1 MVQRGF
7 ARLVVICYEPQ
18 TQVPL
23 ANRALLFTI
32 RASCFFHLKGTNNNI
47 FIHQRIL
54 ELKLKIAKAIS
65 AGRENTQT
73 AQETK
78 EELKNLLGETYAE
91 IEITH
96 YRNLKNANLLASAI
110 LEMEKKEAN
119 IEIIEKEKE
128 AKIEIIGKEKEA
140 KIEIIG
146 KDKEAKIQI
155 IGKQMELERIK
166 RKADAGEFK
175 LVSFI
180 RPGFLIIDCLHVF

>member
-1 MVQRGF
+1 M
-7 ARLVVICYEPQ
+7 
-18 TQVPL
+18 
-23 ANRALLFTI
+23 
-32 RASCFFHLKGTNNNI
+32 
-47 FIHQRIL
+47 
-54 ELKLKIAKAIS
+54 KIAKAIS
-65 AGRENTQT
+65 AERENTQT

-96 YRNLKNANLLASAI
+96 YRNLKNVNQLLPAI
-110 LEMEKKEAN
+110 SNMERQET
-119 IEIIEKEKE
+119 IEKDKE
-128 AKIEIIGKEKEA
+128 AKIEIIKKQQET
-140 KIEIIG
+140 IE

>member
-7 ARLVVICYEPQ
+7 TRLVVICYEPQ

-96 YRNLKNANLLASAI
+96 YRNLKNVNQLLPAI
-110 LEMEKKEAN
+110 SNMERQETIEKEQ
-119 IEIIEKEKE
+119 ETIEKEKE

-146 KDKEAKIQI
+146 K
-155 IGKQMELERIK
+155 QMELERIK
-166 RKADAGEFK
+166 RKADDGEFK